1 MRTIIQGDNKPIVL
15 TFDESVVNIKE
26 FSAILCNGTNILK
39 SWDYN
44 TVIIDNDTI
53 SLPLTQEETMEFTPK
68 YIELEVKLVSN
79 EDIELVATAKYT
91 PIPRFYKGD
100 IAFWR
105 QQEVMIV
112 EERDKDLCYVCYNQ
126 VKKILVVYSEKELLT
141 EKEFEKTLEENP
153 QKAEVEEEI

>member
-79 EDIELVATAKYT
+79 EDIEFFNKVNFEV
-91 PIPRFYKGD
+91 IPRC
-100 IAFWR
+100 
-105 QQEVMIV
+105 
-112 EERDKDLCYVCYNQ
+112 DKTVF
-126 VKKILVVYSEKELLT
+126 KIGGATV
-141 EKEFEKTLEENP
+141 
-153 QKAEVEEEI
+153 